1 MNNNKIFTFVKE
13 HEKYVIL
20 IGIYL
25 TCLIL
30 SAVFDP
36 YVHSWTDSD
45 WLTGEEYEVSVNAEE
60 YFYQINFGGDLTFK
74 EKLSPLKLIGAR
86 LLTLGTAD
94 ILNVFTWIGSH
105 DRKEITMVVFPI
117 LAALKFILMKKYFS
131 RKKDPLKRSWRNIL
145 YYSSEN
151 FLCDIAADTVTFYL
165 AGVLTVSIN
174 NLCDAVVASHG
185 YAFKDASDI
194 LFAVLLIPCFIP
206 YKVTDKLV
214 ALYDE
219 TITYDIP
226 RAGSGLPSQLLH
238 LFCILL
244 VSLVFLLLFEL
255 SMRLL
260 MKPLDIAYESIKRI
274 RRQKKKQSAADTAQN
289 ESQSKIQSAKG

>member
-1 MNNNKIFTFVKE
+1 
-13 HEKYVIL
+13 
-20 IGIYL
+20 
-25 TCLIL
+25 
-30 SAVFDP
+30 
-36 YVHSWTDSD
+36 
-45 WLTGEEYEVSVNAEE
+45 
-60 YFYQINFGGDLTFK
+60 
-74 EKLSPLKLIGAR
+74 
-86 LLTLGTAD
+86 
-94 ILNVFTWIGSH
+94 
-105 DRKEITMVVFPI
+105 MVVFPI